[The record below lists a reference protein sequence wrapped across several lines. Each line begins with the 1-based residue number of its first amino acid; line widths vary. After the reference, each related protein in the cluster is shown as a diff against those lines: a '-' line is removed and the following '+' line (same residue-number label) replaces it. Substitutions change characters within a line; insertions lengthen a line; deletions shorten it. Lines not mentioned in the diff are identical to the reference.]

1 MKKIYLVSFGLFLAG
16 VSFGQAP
23 FMRNDYQNNPTEKYA
38 PGAISVIDGR
48 RVASSDDRDIFYTE
62 TFDDGFAGWTA
73 AIQTGPVGFKLTS
86 TGHENDPA
94 NTFQIPVLETST
106 PTQWVLIDSDGDN
119 SSYAIS
125 EAATFTSPMLD
136 LSDAAGTYV
145 ALTFE
150 QFFAEWQPAETEDHC
165 FIAIS
170 TDGMAWTEIEI
181 NEGVGREARANPEY
195 ISWDITDI
203 IAGSESTVWIRFRW
217 QGAWNYGWQID
228 NVKIENINES
238 DLKIVD
244 TYRMYDGGIVY
255 SKLAELHT
263 QAFTIGAIVKNTG
276 HIEQTNIKFN
286 YVIKGPDGGVVATG
300 VSSEFIPSLNNSQ
313 QDTIFH
319 ETGFVPTEL
328 GIYTVEWTA
337 IADEADDN
345 LEDNIVT
352 DSQFELTDYIMAL
365 DYNEGPVVETTN
377 WPLKEGEAHF
387 GNLMTF
393 QTSDVATAMLVKLA
407 NNPENAGE
415 VIYASIWEFPEGGT
429 EWILMYV
436 TEDYSI
442 NPADI
447 GQFVSFDLDEFPVN
461 ETSTYLFCSYQY
473 VNGPKPIFVRQG
485 DIGFN
490 NVQGFDDAYAARG
503 FFDRNAP
510 IVRVRLNEDEVS
522 VEEIEKVT
530 FFTVHP
536 NPATNALSVQ
546 FSSTGESAA
555 IVKIRDISGKV
566 IQTINPGQAVGEIQ
580 LSLDLTD
587 FTSGIYFVELTN
599 AEGTQIKKFV
609 KK

>member
-38 PGAISVIDGR
+38 PGAISVLDGR

-170 TDGMAWTEIEI
+170 TDGMEWTEIEI

-217 QGAWNYGWQID
+217 SGAWNYGWQID
-228 NVKIENINES
+228 NVQVENINES
-238 DLKIVD
+238 DIAIMD

-263 QAFTIGAIVKNTG
+263 QAFTIGAIIKNIG
-276 HIEQTNIKFN
+276 HIEQTNVKFN

-337 IADEADDN
+337 ISDAPDDN
-345 LEDNIVT
+345 LADNLVV
-352 DSQFELTDYIMAL
+352 DDHFELTDFVMAL
-365 DYNEGPVVETTN
+365 DYSAGPVLETVN
-377 WPLKEGEAHF
+377 WPLKEGEAFF

-393 QTSDVATAMLVKLA
+393 QTEDVATALLVKIA
-407 NNPENAGE
+407 NNPENSGE
-415 VIYASIWEFPEGGT
+415 VINGAVWEFPEGGT
-429 EWILMYV
+429 EWVFMYM
-436 TEDYSI
+436 TEDYSLS
-442 NPADI
+442 PSDI
-447 GQFVSFDLDEFPVN
+447 GEFVTIDIEAFPVSP
-461 ETSTYLFCSYQY
+461 TSTYMFCAHQY
-473 VNGPKPIFVRQG
+473 VNGPKPLFERQG

-490 NVQGFDDAYAARG
+490 NVQGFDDAFAARG
-503 FFDRNAP
+503 FFDRSAP
-510 IVRVRLNEDEVS
+510 IVRVRLNEGEVS
-522 VEEIEKVT
+522 VPEIEKPE
-530 FFTVHP
+530 FFTVYP
-536 NPATNALSVQ
+536 NPANDQLTVR
-546 FSSTGESAA
+546 FSYNQASATT
-555 IVKIRDISGKV
+555 VKIMDISGQV
-566 IQTINPGQAVGEIQ
+566 VQTINLGQAEGEKQ

-587 FTSGIYFVELTN
+587 LSTGVYFVELSN
-599 AEGTQIKKFV
+599 AQGTQTKKFV